1 MMAATAGEDVA
12 IYSSLQVAGQP
23 PSPSDDPY
31 QRSHSQNSQ
40 NSRHSRPVRK
50 GTARPTSGTN
60 TTTKEYLS
68 AAEVDGSYLHPGSTS
83 SLNLSLHSVGGSV
96 NNNRT
101 HLREQLRAPGSN
113 LSGHELSRPHSR
125 QQGHREEDSHSVTST
140 RTQPT
145 RHLAPDMPYSRF
157 ASDSRASVST
167 GRSLVRSI
175 AASES
180 RQAAYRTH
188 EGPINSRPVSIRGSV
203 AGSHRGSP
211 VIPSTPLDLP
221 QALPGHRGSPAIA
234 STPLDLPQALP
245 GSDPVIDHHFH
256 YTAPPSSGGQPGSE
270 VMLYDGPPITAMV
283 ANDVRRYERPTQR
296 VSDVS
301 KNTVPAMTIKFP
313 PHDMVVPKGWVTL
326 VHPEGARYFVNQAH
340 RTFTE
345 MNICDEDI
353 CGDIEYYMRYL
364 LDELQQVI
372 EDGNI
377 ELDMQQIDLVIE
389 PKVFNGDSVVCC
401 YYFANHRDRCLFWL
415 DDFNVFKILTDCVG
429 VESLSHIQ
437 IAVQGQ
443 YWCVLVKVR
452 TSLLYCAVFITN
464 I

>member
-1 MMAATAGEDVA
+1 MAATAGEDVA

-31 QRSHSQNSQ
+31 QRSHSQNS
-40 NSRHSRPVRK
+40 RHSRPVRK

-68 AAEVDGSYLHPGSTS
+68 AAEVDGPHLHPGSMS

-96 NNNRT
+96 NNRT
-101 HLREQLRAPGSN
+101 PLREQLWAPGAN
-113 LSGHELSRPHSR
+113 LPGHELSRPHSR
-125 QQGHREEDSHSVTST
+125 QQGHREADSHSVTST
-140 RTQPT
+140 RY
-145 RHLAPDMPYSRF
+145 LAPDMPYSRF

-296 VSDVS
+296 
-301 KNTVPAMTIKFP
+301 
-313 PHDMVVPKGWVTL
+313 
-326 VHPEGARYFVNQAH
+326 
-340 RTFTE
+340 
-345 MNICDEDI
+345 
-353 CGDIEYYMRYL
+353 
-364 LDELQQVI
+364 
-372 EDGNI
+372 
-377 ELDMQQIDLVIE
+377 
-389 PKVFNGDSVVCC
+389 
-401 YYFANHRDRCLFWL
+401 
-415 DDFNVFKILTDCVG
+415 
-429 VESLSHIQ
+429 
-437 IAVQGQ
+437 
-443 YWCVLVKVR
+443 
-452 TSLLYCAVFITN
+452 
-464 I
+464 